1 MIMSVAVPVE
11 TSTWGKIVFSSR
23 SARSQPVA
31 GGNGDGDR
39 SRAMLW
45 ARRPQEKRRRLRPDL
60 AARRADRATG
70 AYIQNDDGRPVGA
83 GGLAQQPGSDP
94 CCARVDGRLLAASYF
109 NILEEEERTL
119 LLVNPQHMRA
129 VPGKKTDVRD
139 SEWLADLLRHGLLR
153 ASFIPPAPIRAI
165 RELTR
170 YRKTLVQERVDE
182 ANRLQKTLEGA
193 NLKLAAVASDVLGVS
208 GRAML
213 AAVLDG
219 ERDPDV
225 LAELARGV
233 LRAKL
238 PQLRQALN
246 GRVQPHHLVLI
257 SQLLAHIDF
266 LEQAIAQVQ
275 VEIERCLPSFDEA
288 LELLQ
293 TIPGVRGVAAAAI
306 LAEIGADMSRFPTA
320 GHLVSW
326 AGLCP
331 SNKESAGKRM
341 KGPLNR
347 GNVWLRGIM
356 GEVAWASIRKRAT
369 YFYAQFNRVARRR
382 GRNKAAVAVAHS
394 LLVVVYHVLKTG
406 KPYLELGVDYFDQLD
421 ATRIERH
428 HVRRLALST

>member
-1 MIMSVAVPVE
+1 MGESCVLFALRRGHTQWPEELAIEIVHARCCGLDVHKKSVVACVLISESDGLIKRQVRTFKTMTADLLE
-11 TSTWGKIVFSSR
+11 LADWLHSLGVTHVALESTGVYW
-23 SARSQPVA
+23 
-31 GGNGDGDR
+31 
-39 SRAMLW
+39 
-45 ARRPQEKRRRLRPDL
+45 
-60 AARRADRATG
+60 
-70 AYIQNDDGRPVGA
+70 RPV
-83 GGLAQQPGSDP
+83 
-94 CCARVDGRLLAASYF
+94 F
-109 NILEEEERTL
+109 NILEDEERTL

-275 VEIERCLPSFDEA
+275 VEIERCMPAFEEA

-293 TIPGVRGVAAAAI
+293 TIPGIRAVAAAAI

-341 KGPLNR
+341 KGPANR

-356 GEVAWASIRKRAT
+356 GEVAWASVKKRAT

-406 KPYLELGVDYFDQLD
+406 KPYVELGVDYFDQLD

-428 HVRRLALST
+428 HVRRLEQLGYNVTLSPLAV